1 MHQGCDASILLDND
15 EYIDSE
21 KDSPPND
28 SLKGFDVIET
38 IKAKLEEAC
47 PGVISCADILVLAAR
62 DSVVLVTLFISLYI
76 SSSLYVYMFKRLKPF
91 YTCISWIWLVVY

>member
-1 MHQGCDASILLDND
+1 LGLHQGCDASILLDND

-38 IKAKLEEAC
+38 IKSKLEEAC
-47 PGVISCADILVLAAR
+47 PGVVSCTDILVLAAR

-76 SSSLYVYMFKRLKPF
+76 SFLSSLYVYMFKRLKPF
-91 YTCISWIWLVVY
+91 YTCICWI